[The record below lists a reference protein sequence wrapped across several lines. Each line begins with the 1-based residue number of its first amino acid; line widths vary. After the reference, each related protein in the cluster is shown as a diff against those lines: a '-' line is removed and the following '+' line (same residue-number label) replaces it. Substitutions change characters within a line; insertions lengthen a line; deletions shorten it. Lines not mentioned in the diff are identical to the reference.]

1 MKNKNLK
8 EKKTTDKNIRAFLS
22 EIDNKK
28 KFINSF
34 KKRYLNNLKI
44 KNDTIAIK
52 FNSLNNFVKEFE
64 RAITLSLEIILSYQE
79 DLHFNEI
86 NKNNTIP
93 IKIKNGNETSIKKMK
108 NLSNGNNNYSD
119 NKKNE
124 TYLKG
129 KNNILFNNR
138 NGKPLTFRTQSIEV
152 DKNNNIYNQEKI
164 NENNDEFNSC
174 NNSFLFKKY
183 SFNKSNNIQN
193 DNTPYHLY
201 LKNQMN
207 YLMDKR
213 NFYNIMKFS
222 ENSYKNNFPSLK
234 ERTLK
239 TLYNLEYIN
248 SRKNKNENNKNDE
261 ILKQNN
267 DDNIF
272 DLNKNNVNY
281 DRKVNKIKTKTPIR
295 RALRALIKEKKLFN
309 KSCHQ
314 IRNNFNKKNVIIIN
328 DDADDLIKE
337 IEKSKKYK
345 LYFSEKYGEGNYYNF
360 LNKYRNGEINQKEIK
375 NELNIISNVF
385 DLKRKNENIIK
396 NKKNNSTLINKNISN
411 DNELFKRS
419 KTSVGIRK
427 KLLIQKYQNDNS
439 INKHKNINNKDFKKL
454 NKSKIPKSNRYN
466 NIEDLIN
473 SFNE

>member
-108 NLSNGNNNYSD
+108 NMSNGNNNYSY

-174 NNSFLFKKY
+174 NNSFLFKK
-183 SFNKSNNIQN
+183 SNELSNGQ
-193 DNTPYHLY
+193 
-201 LKNQMN
+201 
-207 YLMDKR
+207 
-213 NFYNIMKFS
+213 
-222 ENSYKNNFPSLK
+222 
-234 ERTLK
+234 
-239 TLYNLEYIN
+239 
-248 SRKNKNENNKNDE
+248 
-261 ILKQNN
+261 
-267 DDNIF
+267 
-272 DLNKNNVNY
+272 
-281 DRKVNKIKTKTPIR
+281 
-295 RALRALIKEKKLFN
+295 KKL
-309 KSCHQ
+309 
-314 IRNNFNKKNVIIIN
+314 
-328 DDADDLIKE
+328 
-337 IEKSKKYK
+337 
-345 LYFSEKYGEGNYYNF
+345 
-360 LNKYRNGEINQKEIK
+360 
-375 NELNIISNVF
+375 
-385 DLKRKNENIIK
+385 
-396 NKKNNSTLINKNISN
+396 
-411 DNELFKRS
+411 
-419 KTSVGIRK
+419 
-427 KLLIQKYQNDNS
+427 
-439 INKHKNINNKDFKKL
+439 
-454 NKSKIPKSNRYN
+454 
-466 NIEDLIN
+466 
-473 SFNE
+473 